1 VQLAVENHQIV
12 KVKAVELVED
22 EDDVAVECLSSSL
35 LVKAFDET
43 PLIQTNITL
52 LTSPNRFNPADL
64 SPNIS
69 IEDFKKSSINDKALI
84 VAGFNLLSKK
94 QSSLKRLLS
103 FLREDGYLLT
113 REKCNVI
120 DYKKYLQQYE
130 LNVILE
136 KRTDKEMIVLLKK
149 KFSVKERIIV
159 YISNDNFNWLENL
172 KQLVSDENK
181 LDKNSRI
188 IIVGEGDFKCGLLGF
203 INCLRKESGN
213 ERVRSVLVQDEEAP
227 KFFLQD
233 PFHVQQLE
241 KDMTINVLRANKTW
255 GSYRYLKLM
264 QSEARPSTAHVCQ
277 MVHTNLFKTCRYHCR
292 ITLYLIFY
300 KFYITES

>member
-1 VQLAVENHQIV
+1 MENHQIV

-159 YISNDNFNWLENL
+159 YINNDNFNWLENL

-213 ERVRSVLVQDEEAP
+213 ERVRSELVQDEEAP

-264 QSEARPSTAHVCQ
+264 QSEARPVSTAHVCQ

-292 ITLYLIFY
+292 ITLYLIF
-300 KFYITES
+300 

>member
-1 VQLAVENHQIV
+1 VLAVENHQIV

-264 QSEARPSTAHVCQ
+264 QSEARPCIYRSCLSNGT
-277 MVHTNLFKTCRYHCR
+277 
-292 ITLYLIFY
+292 Y
-300 KFYITES
+300 KSFQDMSLSL

>member
-1 VQLAVENHQIV
+1 MQLAVENHQIV

-264 QSEARPSTAHVCQ
+264 QSEARPCIYRSCLSNGT
-277 MVHTNLFKTCRYHCR
+277 
-292 ITLYLIFY
+292 Y
-300 KFYITES
+300 KSFQDMSLSL